1 VALLSKPQQESA
13 VARFALSPVAEFAVA
28 CACMGFSDTA
38 ARKAQLLFGN
48 IDCNSLM
55 PFAEAHGL
63 IPLIY
68 WNLNRSGLR
77 PAGFEIL
84 EKRFRIEAHR
94 SLLLTRELFRVLD
107 ALATNGV
114 TALAHKGPALS
125 CLLYG
130 DPVLRSYADIDVLV
144 SADEAPRARAG
155 LLSTGWKSLDRFSA
169 AEEQAYIRSG
179 YEFTFRSGEATLVEL
194 HWRAAPRFYAVDFD
208 FERMIQQATTLEVA
222 GRLVKTLAN
231 EDLLLVLAVHGAKH
245 LWARFS
251 WIIDIAA
258 FVQTTRLDWCEV
270 IRKANTYGTERI
282 VGTALIAASEACG
295 VPLPAEAKPLISKDS
310 KARPLAQELVA
321 STAAN
326 AGTIDTE
333 TPAYFAMF
341 VRLRERWRDR
351 VRMLLRLAFTPS
363 LSEWSTIRL
372 PRQLSSFYVLVRA
385 FRLLRRALSLLF
397 PSTP

>member
-1 VALLSKPQQESA
+1 
-13 VARFALSPVAEFAVA
+13 
-28 CACMGFSDTA
+28 M
-38 ARKAQLLFGN
+38 
-48 IDCNSLM
+48 
-55 PFAEAHGL
+55 
-63 IPLIY
+63 
-68 WNLNRSGLR
+68 
-77 PAGFEIL
+77 
-84 EKRFRIEAHR
+84 
-94 SLLLTRELFRVLD
+94 
-107 ALATNGV
+107 
-114 TALAHKGPALS
+114 
-125 CLLYG
+125 
-130 DPVLRSYADIDVLV
+130 
-144 SADEAPRARAG
+144 SADEALRARAG
-155 LLSTGWKSLDRFSA
+155 LSSTGWKSLNSFSA
-169 AEEQAYIRSG
+169 AQEQAYIRSG